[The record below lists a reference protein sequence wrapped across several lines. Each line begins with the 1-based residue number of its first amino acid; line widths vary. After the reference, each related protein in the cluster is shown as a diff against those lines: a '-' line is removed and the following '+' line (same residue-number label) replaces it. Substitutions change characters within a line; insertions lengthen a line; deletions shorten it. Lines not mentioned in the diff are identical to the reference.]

1 MSSYSKAPAPTNPTP
16 AAIAGAITYVVLAS
30 AITLVTVA
38 IAQQPGWV
46 WALRIITV
54 LGGVGLVFGLI
65 AREKSREHRGL
76 PLNRDAQPFD
86 LWTIAHTTLG
96 LVMGAW
102 GVLGLFVVIFTIG
115 GAIFEWKVLGF

>member
-1 MSSYSKAPAPTNPTP
+1 M
-16 AAIAGAITYVVLAS
+16 
-30 AITLVTVA
+30 
-38 IAQQPGWV
+38 
-46 WALRIITV
+46 
-54 LGGVGLVFGLI
+54 FGLI

-115 GAIFEWKVLGF
+115 WEIFEWKVPGFGETESPLNRVVDVGVAVGGWLIVAGLIALLTHTSIPWLLPSKDAWL